1 MVRRA
6 RALLCLFVCERMLR
20 SDCLSGARL
29 FLVVPRCFRSAIWT
43 RIDDASV
50 TVVGSWEA
58 LCVACARGHLQPTVL
73 FYERAAAPSG
83 WQ

>member
-1 MVRRA
+1 
-6 RALLCLFVCERMLR
+6 MLR
-20 SDCLSGARL
+20 CSLPFA
-29 FLVVPRCFRSAIWT
+29 SAIWT

-73 FYERAAAPSG
+73 FYERAAVPSG
-83 WQ
+83 W